1 MKKKFVAAILLF
13 TVAISVCG
21 CYARV
26 KNREE
31 LIKYANDTYGAAT
44 FQGAK
49 KKLKG
54 KESYTTIYM
63 TDKETGINYSVTSS
77 LVDEVGDGKPSSYVV
92 KNESDFEDLYFTYIT
107 DEAAEELEP
116 IVTDYGFEYNCTNGI
131 GRIDFLADVSAAT
144 VEEALS
150 EFDRILAGYDT
161 RGLRPNE
168 YHVYNVS
175 GDFIGT
181 YDAGLEVF
189 TGVDIEPDFEDTD
202 I

>member
-1 MKKKFVAAILLF
+1 MKKKILTAFLLLA
-13 TVAISVCG
+13 VAISVCG

-63 TDKETGINYSVTSS
+63 IDKETGINYMVTSS
-77 LVDEVGDGKPSSYVV
+77 LVDETGDGKPSSYVV
-92 KNESDFEDLYFTYIT
+92 KNESDFEDLYFMYIT
-107 DEAAEELEP
+107 NEAAEDLDP
-116 IVTDYGFEYNCTNGI
+116 IVIEYGFGHSCKNGI
-131 GRIDFLADVSAAT
+131 GRIDFFVDVSAET
-144 VEEALS
+144 IEEALS
-150 EFDRILAGYDT
+150 EFDRILSGYDQ

-168 YHVYNVS
+168 YLVYDNT
-175 GDFIGT
+175 GACIGS
-181 YDAGLEVF
+181 YDAASGVF
-189 TGVDIEPDFEDTD
+189 SAADDLDTADLDF
-202 I
+202 

>member
-1 MKKKFVAAILLF
+1 MKKKFVAAFLLF
-13 TVAISVCG
+13 AVAISVCS

-107 DEAAEELEP
+107 DEAAEDLDP
-116 IVTDYGFEYNCTNGI
+116 VVTDYGFEYNCTNGI
-131 GRIDFLADVSAAT
+131 GRIDFLVDVSAAT
-144 VEEALS
+144 VEEAMS
-150 EFDRILAGYDT
+150 EFDRILSGYDQ

-168 YHVYNVS
+168 YLVYDNS
-175 GDFIGT
+175 GALIGS
-181 YDAGLEVF
+181 YDAAS
-189 TGVDIEPDFEDTD
+189 DIFSAADDLDTADLD